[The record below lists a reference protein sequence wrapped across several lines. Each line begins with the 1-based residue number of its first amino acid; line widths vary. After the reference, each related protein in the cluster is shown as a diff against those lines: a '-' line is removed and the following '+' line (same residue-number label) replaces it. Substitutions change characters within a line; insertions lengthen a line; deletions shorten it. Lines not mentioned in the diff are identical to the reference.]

1 MKKIIITVFST
12 LLGVAMF
19 FLYLPACEFI
29 DFYSWTQS
37 KVNRSVVEGDKI
49 VITIERF
56 KNDQGKFP
64 DKLELLVPQYLSS
77 LPKPYVP
84 PYKWEYKIKDG
95 EYTLSVNIGYPYCT
109 YYSKSSKWYSD
120 GIPWNW

>member
-1 MKKIIITVFST
+1 M
-12 LLGVAMF
+12 
-19 FLYLPACEFI
+19 
-29 DFYSWTQS
+29 
-37 KVNRSVVEGDKI
+37 
-49 VITIERF
+49 
-56 KNDQGKFP
+56 
-64 DKLELLVPQYLSS
+64 PQYLSS

-84 PYKWEYKIKDG
+84 PYKWEYKIKEG